1 MYRRNTPACSPK
13 PVYLH
18 YFWIELVHEI
28 DFVVVGGGDTMKTNE
43 AKGQQK
49 LNVFYKLDFWL
60 VFCEE
65 E

>member
-1 MYRRNTPACSPK
+1 MSTCS
-13 PVYLH
+13 
-18 YFWIELVHEI
+18 IELVHEI